1 MAEFCWVTLKV
12 MMTKMVM
19 MTMMTVITMMITM
32 LKTHHCSQSLGL
44 QGIYI
49 KHIELAFYNPK
60 MTSEMFIDTLRH
72 LMDDEF

>member
-19 MTMMTVITMMITM
+19 MTMMITM

-44 QGIYI
+44 HGIYI

-60 MTSEMFIDTLRH
+60 MTSEMFIETLRH
-72 LMDDEF
+72 FMGDEF